1 MECRNL
7 SRFLSIVFAFIMI
20 LTTSA
25 VEARVRFCKPELKYE
40 FQLSDCFK
48 ELVIAIN
55 GTKTPG
61 PSITAQLGDVLIFE
75 LKNSFLTE
83 NISIHWHGI
92 QQIGNGKTWIDGRGG
107 VSQCPQGKTFF
118 YRFVVDKPQSYLYY
132 AHYSMRYG
140 STRLSISEQALVQD
154 DYEMSIILD
163 DWCTTDLA
171 SKKSGPFVW
180 VGEPKSLLYHGR
192 ARFNCSPTTDDI
204 SDICN
209 RTKPEIYSPYLIT
222 IIQGKTI
229 RLRISSLTSLS
240 VLNFEIQGHNTT
252 VVEADGHFVEPLTVR
267 NLNIYPDETYSVL
280 VKADQDPSKNYW
292 AASNVIGRELAT
304 STVLAILNYYSNPN
318 HQSPPTTPPADRL
331 WNNFLESSHFGR
343 NSLFLLFTLFY
354 RQVYMQL
361 SIIYRQVD
369 IHFRIIFRN

>member
-1 MECRNL
+1 MECRNP
-7 SRFLSIVFAFIMI
+7 SRILSILLAVMMI
-20 LTTSA
+20 LTTPA
-25 VEARVRFCKPELKYE
+25 VEARARFYKPELKYD
-40 FQLSDCFK
+40 LPDCFR

-55 GTKTPG
+55 GRVPG
-61 PSITAQLGDVLIFE
+61 PSITAHQGDVLIFE

-83 NISIHWHGI
+83 NIYILWHGI
-92 QQIGNGKTWIDGRGG
+92 QPIGNGNTWIDGRGG
-107 VSQCPQGKTFF
+107 VSQCPAGKTFF
-118 YRFVVDKPQSYLYY
+118 YRFVVDKPQSYLYS
-132 AHYSMRYG
+132 AHYG
-140 STRLSISEQALVQD
+140 STRLSISEQALMQD
-154 DYEMSIILD
+154 DNEMSIILD
-163 DWCTTDLA
+163 DWCTSTDLA

-192 ARFNCSPTTDDI
+192 ARFNCSPTTNAI

-209 RTKPEIYSPYLIT
+209 RTKPEYAPYVIT

-240 VLNFEIQGHNTT
+240 VLNFEIQGHNMT
-252 VVEADGHFVEPLTVR
+252 VVEADGHFVEPFTVR

-354 RQVYMQL
+354 RQAYMQL